1 VATSNLITL
10 DGLSTIRDAARV
22 LSSNEIEGA
31 PVMDDEEVI
40 GMVTLSDISKALA
53 ESREEMKVL
62 DIMSKHIVTIKED
75 GEDRSCQLNH
85 EQKTHR
91 RLIVLD
97 KEGKARECHP
107 KQIIT
112 TKLPASNK
120 DQQNY
125 ADRDLPTTNIKSIKK
140 LIFKNKSAHKLI
152 KPISFK

>member
-1 VATSNLITL
+1 MATSNLITL

-75 GEDRSCQLNH
+75 EDR
-85 EQKTHR
+85 R
-91 RLIVLD
+91 
-97 KEGKARECHP
+97 CH
-107 KQIIT
+107 
-112 TKLPASNK
+112 
-120 DQQNY
+120 
-125 ADRDLPTTNIKSIKK
+125 
-140 LIFKNKSAHKLI
+140 
-152 KPISFK
+152 